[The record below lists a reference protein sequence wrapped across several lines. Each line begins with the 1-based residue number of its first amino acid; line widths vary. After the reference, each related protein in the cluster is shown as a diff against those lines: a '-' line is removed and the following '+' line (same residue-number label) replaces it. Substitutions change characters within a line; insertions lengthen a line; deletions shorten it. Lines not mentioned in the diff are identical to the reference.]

1 MRGFWKTW
9 MTIWCAA
16 VFVFGA
22 VLALGAIPAASGPA
36 RLVLSIIGGD
46 PAKAAL
52 LDQPIVQFGL
62 GLQGALSIGW
72 AMTMLGLVR
81 AAETVG
87 APAWRSLTWAL
98 VVWYVID
105 SAISVSTGLPLNAVS
120 NTLLMAGYLAPV
132 LASGVLRSA
141 GRTAMT

>member
-9 MTIWCAA
+9 MTVWCAV

-22 VLALGAIPAASGPA
+22 VLALAALPAASGPA
-36 RLVLSIIGGD
+36 RLVLQVISGD
-46 PAKAAL
+46 PAKSAL
-52 LDQPIVQFGL
+52 LDQPMVQFGL

-87 APAWRSLTWAL
+87 APAWRSLTWSL
-98 VVWYVID
+98 VVWYVLD
-105 SAISVSTGLPLNAVS
+105 SAISVATGLPLNAVS
-120 NTLLMAGYLAPV
+120 NTLLLAGYLTPV

-141 GRTAMT
+141 GRGAMA